1 MFRILFDKI
10 LSFLGKKKSI
20 DDKTA
25 EANDKFTIDYEN
37 KYGIN
42 FTAIFANKLA
52 NYIVNDSN
60 IDLEGD
66 DKRTELLKKP
76 VKKFKRKLKKI
87 VSRMLGTG
95 GILVVPYVANN
106 KIYFDIVTQN
116 RLSINKKIGDDIID
130 CTIMAEHIV
139 RNKNH
144 YYRWT
149 DYTLKN
155 NVLYIRYKA
164 TLDGE
169 PINLAT
175 ISEWADIKDMT
186 IPNVDRMPFMF
197 LKSPVDNRQESDDY
211 GVPITYGCDK
221 EIKDIKDTLKQ
232 ILREYDLKEAF
243 VGADATMFNGKDALP
258 TNGIYRKINAGED
271 DFWEV
276 FDPAF
281 RDTSYY
287 NKLMNQCSLL
297 EKQIGTSKGILTD
310 PLSTYQN
317 TDETRRGLY
326 DTFSIVND
334 VRTEISDGL
343 EDFLYACDVLANY
356 YNLTP
361 MGKYEIKEDW
371 DYSFIEDSTSQ
382 WSQLVQGH
390 SKGAIK
396 TVELRQFIKPNETL
410 EEAQT
415 AIDEIEENEPD
426 INTLLD
432 GNKKSL
438 QSDKNKEKNKEDNK
452 QEKK

>member
-1 MFRILFDKI
+1 MFRRIFDKI
-10 LSFLGKKKSI
+10 LALFEKKKNA
-20 DDKTA
+20 DDKIT
-25 EANDKFTIDYEN
+25 ETNDKFTMDYEN
-37 KYGIN
+37 SSEIN

-52 NYIVNDSN
+52 NYVANDSN
-60 IDLEGD
+60 IDLMGN
-66 DKRTELLKKP
+66 DKRTELLKKT

-95 GILVVPYVANN
+95 GMLIVPYVANK
-106 KIYFDIVTQN
+106 KIYFDVITQN

-139 RNKNH
+139 RNRNH

-149 DYTLKN
+149 DYTLKDN
-155 NVLYIRYKA
+155 ILYIRYKA

-169 PINLAT
+169 PTNMID
-175 ISEWADIKDMT
+175 IPEWSNIQDMI

-197 LKSPVDNRQESDDY
+197 LKSPIDNRQENADY

-221 EIKDIKDTLKQ
+221 EIKDIKDTLRQ

-243 VGADATMFNGKDALP
+243 VGADSTMFSGDGALP
-258 TNGIYRKINAGED
+258 TNGLYRKVNAGED
-271 DFWEV
+271 DFWQV

-287 NKLMNQCSLL
+287 NKLMNQCALL
-297 EKQIGTSKGILTD
+297 EKQIGTSRGILTD
-310 PLSTYQN
+310 PLTTYQN

-334 VRTEISDGL
+334 VRNEISDGL
-343 EDFLYACDVLANY
+343 EDFLYACNVLANY

-361 MGKYEIKEDW
+361 MGKFEVKEDW
-371 DYSFIEDSTSQ
+371 DYSFIEDSASQ

-396 TVELRQFIKPNETL
+396 DVELRQFIKPNETL
-410 EEAQT
+410 EEAQA
-415 AIDEIEENEPD
+415 AIDEIKESEPD
-426 INTLLD
+426 LDTLLN
-432 GNKKSL
+432 NKNEEITK
-438 QSDKNKEKNKEDNK
+438 KEDNK
-452 QEKK
+452 KENK

>member
-1 MFRILFDKI
+1 MFRTFWEKI
-10 LSFLGKKKSI
+10 LSFFGKKKNV
-20 DDKTA
+20 DDKTTA
-25 EANDKFTIDYEN
+25 DNDKFTIDYEN
-37 KYGIN
+37 KNGIN

-52 NYIVNDSN
+52 NYVVNDSN
-60 IDLEGD
+60 IDLEGN
-66 DKRTELLKKP
+66 DKRTELLKKTI
-76 VKKFKRKLKKI
+76 KKLKKKLKKI

-95 GILVVPYVANN
+95 GMLVVPYVANN
-106 KIYFDIVTQN
+106 KIYFDIITQN
-116 RLSINKKIGDDIID
+116 RLSINKKIGDDIVD
-130 CTIMAEHIV
+130 CTIMSEHIV
-139 RNKNH
+139 KNKNH

-149 DYTLKN
+149 DYTLIDN
-155 NVLYIRYKA
+155 TLYIHYKA

-169 PINLAT
+169 LIPLAT
-175 ISEWADIKDMT
+175 IPEWENIQDMT
-186 IPNVDRMPFMF
+186 IPNVEKMPFMF
-197 LKSPVDNRQESDDY
+197 LKSPIDNRQESDDY

-243 VGADATMFNGKDALP
+243 VGADSTMFNGEGALP
-258 TNGIYRKINAGED
+258 TNGLYRKINSGED
-271 DFWEV
+271 NFWQV

-334 VRTEISDGL
+334 VRTEINDGL

-371 DYSFIEDSTSQ
+371 DYSFIEDSTTQ
-382 WSQLVQGH
+382 WNQLVQGH

-396 TVELRQFIKPNETL
+396 DVELRQFIKPNETL
-410 EEAQT
+410 EEAQA
-415 AIDEIEENEPD
+415 AIDEIKENEPD
-426 INTLLD
+426 LDTLL
-432 GNKKSL
+432 NKSNNTKRS
-438 QSDKNKEKNKEDNK
+438 KENIK
-452 QEKK
+452 QENK

>member
-1 MFRILFDKI
+1 MFRTLFDKI
-10 LSFLGKKKSI
+10 LAFFGKKKSI
-20 DDKTA
+20 DDKIA
-25 EANDKFTIDYEN
+25 EANDKFTTDYEN

-52 NYIVNDSN
+52 NYVVNDSN
-60 IDLEGD
+60 IDLEGN
-66 DKRTELLKKP
+66 DKRTGLLKKTI
-76 VKKFKRKLKKI
+76 KKFKRKLKKI

-106 KIYFDIVTQN
+106 KIYFDIITQN

-149 DYTLKN
+149 DYTLIDN
-155 NVLYIRYKA
+155 NLYIRYKA
-164 TLDGE
+164 TLEGDII
-169 PINLAT
+169 PITNVP
-175 ISEWADIKDMT
+175 EWANIEDII
-186 IPNVDRMPFMF
+186 IPNVDRMPFAF
-197 LKSPVDNRQESDDY
+197 LKSPIDNRQENDDY
-211 GVPITYGCDK
+211 GVPITYGCEK

-243 VGADATMFNGKDALP
+243 VGADVTMFNGNDALP
-258 TNGIYRKINAGED
+258 TNGIYRKVNSGED
-271 DFWEV
+271 NFWEV

-334 VRTEISDGL
+334 VRTEISEGL

-361 MGKYEIKEDW
+361 MGKFEIKEDW
-371 DYSFIEDSTSQ
+371 DYSFIEDSSSQ
-382 WSQLVQGH
+382 WSQLMQGH
-390 SKGAIK
+390 SKGAVK

-410 EEAQT
+410 EEAQ
-415 AIDEIEENEPD
+415 AVIDEIEDNEPD
-426 INTLLD
+426 LDDLLN
-432 GNKKSL
+432 NK
-438 QSDKNKEKNKEDNK
+438 DKKTNKKEDNK
-452 QEKK
+452 KEEK